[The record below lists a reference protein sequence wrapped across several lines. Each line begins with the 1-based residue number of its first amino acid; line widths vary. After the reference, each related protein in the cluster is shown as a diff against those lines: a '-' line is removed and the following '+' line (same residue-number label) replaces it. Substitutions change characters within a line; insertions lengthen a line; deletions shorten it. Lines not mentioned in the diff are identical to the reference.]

1 VEAARFTFTTNKTP
15 MSEVRLYL
23 LLRRRTEAVN
33 NRKDILRF
41 IRSRLLDIAQGTY
54 EINTPITGLDESLE
68 LKEVEAHRISRLS
81 AN

>member
-1 VEAARFTFTTNKTP
+1 

-23 LLRRRTEAVN
+23 ILRRRTESVN

-54 EINTPITGLDESLE
+54 EINNPITDLDESLE
-68 LKEVEAHRISRLS
+68 FHEVEAHRISRHS